1 MGWCHEKG
9 NLLLVYQYMENGS
22 LDSHLF
28 QEKSLLTWGARYKI
42 VNGLASALLYLHEEW
57 EQCVLHRDIKS
68 SNVML
73 DLNFNAKLGDFGLAT
88 LVDHEKGAQTKKLD
102 GTLGYMVPECVVT
115 GKATKESDVFSFGVV
130 VLEIACGRRPIEYKA
145 QENQIWL
152 LEWIWELYGAGK
164 VLEAVDPPHLESN
177 FDEEEIKHMI
187 IMGLWC
193 VHPDSKVRASMRQ
206 VIQVLN
212 AEASVPVLPTKMVI
226 SSYWRPPIVKNHSS
240 CVVSNKDSSNKS
252 LLVGR

>member
-1 MGWCHEKG
+1 M
-9 NLLLVYQYMENGS
+9 
-22 LDSHLF
+22 
-28 QEKSLLTWGARYKI
+28 A
-42 VNGLASALLYLHEEW
+42 
-57 EQCVLHRDIKS
+57 
-68 SNVML
+68 
-73 DLNFNAKLGDFGLAT
+73 
-88 LVDHEKGAQTKKLD
+88 
-102 GTLGYMVPECVVT
+102 PECVVT
-115 GKATKESDVFSFGVV
+115 RKATKESDVFCFEVV

-164 VLEAVDPPHLESN
+164 VLEAVDPRLESD

-193 VHPDSKVRASMRQ
+193 VHPDSKVRPSMRQ

-212 AEASVPVLPTKMVI
+212 AEASVPVLPSNMVI
-226 SSYWRPPIVKNHSS
+226 SSYWKPPVVKKHSS
-240 CVVSNKDSSNKS
+240 YVVSNKDSSNKS